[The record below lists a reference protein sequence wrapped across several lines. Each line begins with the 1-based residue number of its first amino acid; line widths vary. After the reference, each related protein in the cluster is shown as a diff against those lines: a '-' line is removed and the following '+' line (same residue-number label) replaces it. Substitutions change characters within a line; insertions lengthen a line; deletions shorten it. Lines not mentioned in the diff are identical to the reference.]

1 MSTFAPVNRLL
12 VILALVFLSLPAL
25 AQRRLVVCDV
35 ESLQPISQV
44 SVRSSA
50 GVDITDSL
58 GYFSVPDTC
67 KSLVFTHVN
76 YESRLLNLS
85 EVRDT
90 VFLVSKYMSIREVV
104 VFGKGKNDEV
114 AERMNKM
121 LVLDKTDAQLLGANP
136 SGGNLLGLIG
146 HAIGKLLPKSK
157 SAKRKQKARE
167 IIENY

>member
-1 MSTFAPVNRLL
+1 MNRLL

-104 VFGKGKNDEV
+104 IFGKGKNDEV

>member
-1 MSTFAPVNRLL
+1 MNRLL
-12 VILALVFLSLPAL
+12 VILALVFLSLPVL

>member
-1 MSTFAPVNRLL
+1 MNRLL

-44 SVRSSA
+44 SVRSNA

>member
-1 MSTFAPVNRLL
+1 MSIFAPMNRLL

-121 LVLDKTDAQLLGANP
+121 LVLDQTDAQLLGANP

>member
-1 MSTFAPVNRLL
+1 MNRLL

-25 AQRRLVVCDV
+25 AQRQLVVCDV
-35 ESLQPISQV
+35 ESLRPISQV

-58 GYFSVPDTC
+58 GCISVPDTC

-121 LVLDKTDAQLLGANP
+121 LVIDKTDAQLLGANP

>member
-1 MSTFAPVNRLL
+1 MSTFAPMNRLL

-44 SVRSSA
+44 SVRSNA

>member
-1 MSTFAPVNRLL
+1 MSTFAPMNRLL
-12 VILALVFLSLPAL
+12 VILALVFLSLPAM

-44 SVRSSA
+44 SVRSSV

-121 LVLDKTDAQLLGANP
+121 LVLDKTDAQLLGSNP

-146 HAIGKLLPKSK
+146 QAIGKLLPKSK

>member
-1 MSTFAPVNRLL
+1 MSTFAPMNRLL

-121 LVLDKTDAQLLGANP
+121 LVLDKTEAQLLGSDP
-136 SGGNLLGLIG
+136 SQGGNLFGL
-146 HAIGKLLPKSK
+146 IGKLLPKHK
-157 SAKRKQKARE
+157 SRAEKRKQKARE

>member
-1 MSTFAPVNRLL
+1 MSTFAPMNRLL
-12 VILALVFLSLPAL
+12 VILALVFLSLPTL

-50 GVDITDSL
+50 GVDITDSM

>member
-1 MSTFAPVNRLL
+1 MSTFAPMNRLL

-76 YESRLLNLS
+76 YESRLLNIS

>member
-1 MSTFAPVNRLL
+1 M
-12 VILALVFLSLPAL
+12 
-25 AQRRLVVCDV
+25 
-35 ESLQPISQV
+35 
-44 SVRSSA
+44 
-50 GVDITDSL
+50 
-58 GYFSVPDTC
+58 
-67 KSLVFTHVN
+67 
-76 YESRLLNLS
+76 
-85 EVRDT
+85 RDT

>member
-1 MSTFAPVNRLL
+1 MSTFTPMNRLL

>member
-1 MSTFAPVNRLL
+1 MNRLL
-12 VILALVFLSLPAL
+12 VILALVFLSLPTL

-44 SVRSSA
+44 RVRSSA

>member
-1 MSTFAPVNRLL
+1 MSTFAPMNRLL

-44 SVRSSA
+44 SVWSSA

>member
-1 MSTFAPVNRLL
+1 MSTFAPMNRLL

-44 SVRSSA
+44 SVRSNA

-76 YESRLLNLS
+76 YESRLLNIS

>member
-1 MSTFAPVNRLL
+1 MSTFAPMNRLL

-121 LVLDKTDAQLLGANP
+121 LGLDKTDAQLLGANP

>member
-1 MSTFAPVNRLL
+1 MSTFAPMNRLL

-114 AERMNKM
+114 AECMNKM

>member
-1 MSTFAPVNRLL
+1 MNRLL
-12 VILALVFLSLPAL
+12 VILALVFLSLPTL

>member
-1 MSTFAPVNRLL
+1 MSIFAPMNRLL

>member
-1 MSTFAPVNRLL
+1 MNRLL

>member
-1 MSTFAPVNRLL
+1 MNRLL
-12 VILALVFLSLPAL
+12 VILALVFLSLPTL

-104 VFGKGKNDEV
+104 VFGKGKKDEV

>member
-1 MSTFAPVNRLL
+1 MNRLL
-12 VILALVFLSLPAL
+12 VILALVFLSLPTL

-35 ESLQPISQV
+35 ETLQPISQV

>member
-1 MSTFAPVNRLL
+1 MNRLL

-44 SVRSSA
+44 RVRSSA

>member
-1 MSTFAPVNRLL
+1 MNRLL

-76 YESRLLNLS
+76 YESRLLNIS